1 MSARRYDRPIVTEQT
16 LRWVGDPLVADG
28 VTERRFDVDVD
39 GRVVPGMLWTPDGA
53 SGPRP
58 LVLLG
63 HGATRH
69 KRVDHILALARQ
81 LVVNFGFAA
90 MAIDAASHGDRRPDT
105 SADDFTV
112 FSEFLVEWSR
122 DGTVEDMVADWQAAL
137 TAVRDLE
144 EVGDGPLGYW
154 GLSMGTIYG
163 IPFVATEPRVQV
175 AVFGLMGLV
184 GPTSDRLCTDAG
196 QVTCPV
202 TFIQQWDDS
211 LLPRQ
216 PVLDLFDALASVDK
230 RLHVHPGE
238 HAAVPVEEMEFS
250 LTFLARHLAPYAGT

>member
-1 MSARRYDRPIVTEQT
+1 VTAQA
-16 LRWVGDPLVADG
+16 LRWMDEPLVADG
-28 VTERRFDVDVD
+28 VAERGFDLDVD
-39 GRVVPGMLWTPDGA
+39 GRVVPGILWLPADAVG
-53 SGPRP
+53 SRP
-58 LVLLG
+58 LVMLA

-69 KRVDHILALARQ
+69 KRVDHILALAHE
-81 LVVNFGFAA
+81 LVTSFGFAA
-90 MAIDAASHGDRRPDT
+90 LAIDAPSHGDRR
-105 SADDFTV
+105 ADPAADEVTV

-122 DGTVEDMVADWQAAL
+122 EGTVEDMLAEWQAAL
-137 TAVRDLE
+137 SAVRALD
-144 EVGDGPLGYW
+144 EVGDGALGYW

-163 IPFVATEPRVQV
+163 IPFVATEPRVQA

-184 GPTSDRLCTDAG
+184 GPTSERLATDARR
-196 QVTCPV
+196 VTCPV
-202 TFIQQWDDS
+202 AFIQQWDDS

-250 LTFLARHLAPYAGT
+250 VAFLARHLA

>member
-1 MSARRYDRPIVTEQT
+1 MTSQA

-28 VTERRFDVDVD
+28 VDERRFDLDVD
-39 GRVVPGMLWTPDGA
+39 GRVVPGLLWTPSGSA
-53 SGPRP
+53 GPRP
-58 LVLLG
+58 LVLLA

-69 KRVDHILALARQ
+69 KRVDHIVAIAGE
-81 LVVNFGFAA
+81 LVRNFAFAA
-90 MAIDAASHGDRRPDT
+90 VAIDAPFHGDRRPDPD
-105 SADDFTV
+105 AEELTV
-112 FSEFLVEWSR
+112 FSEFLTEWSR
-122 DGTVEDMVADWQAAL
+122 EGTVEDMLADWQAAL
-137 TAVRDLE
+137 EAVRALD

-163 IPFVATEPRVQV
+163 IPFVATEPRVQA

-184 GPTSDRLCTDAG
+184 GPTADRLAVDAG
-196 QVTCPV
+196 KVTCPV
-202 TFIQQWDDS
+202 AFIQQWDDS

-250 LTFLARHLAPYAGT
+250 IAFLARHLALM

>member
-1 MSARRYDRPIVTEQT
+1 VSAPTVHW
-16 LRWVGDPLVADG
+16 LGDG
-28 VTERRFDVDVD
+28 VVVEGVAERRFDLDVD
-39 GRVVPGMLWTPDGA
+39 DRVVPGVLWTPEGA

-69 KRVDHILALARQ
+69 KQVDHIVALANHLAQ
-81 LVVNFGFAA
+81 EFGFAA
-90 MAIDAASHGDRRPDT
+90 VAIDAPAHGDRRSDRVL
-105 SADDFTV
+105 DEV
-112 FSEFLVEWSR
+112 QLFSDFLVEWSR
-122 DGTVEDMVADWQAAL
+122 EGTVDDMVADWHA
-137 TAVRDLE
+137 TVETVRVLD

-163 IPFVATEPRVQV
+163 IPLVASEPRVQA

-184 GPTSDRLCTDAG
+184 GPTAERLAADAG
-196 QVTCPV
+196 HVTCPV
-202 TFIQQWDDS
+202 TFLQQWDDG

-230 RLHVHPGE
+230 RLHVHPGQ
-238 HAAVPVEEMEFS
+238 HSAVPVEEMEYS
-250 LTFLARHLAPYAGT
+250 ALFLARHLAARVGPRPPG

>member
-1 MSARRYDRPIVTEQT
+1 
-16 LRWVGDPLVADG
+16 VADG
-28 VTERRFDVDVD
+28 VDERRFDLDVD
-39 GRVVPGMLWTPDGA
+39 GRHVPGILWTPANAAGA
-53 SGPRP
+53 RP
-58 LVLLG
+58 LVLLA

-69 KRVDHILALARQ
+69 KRVDHILAIARR
-81 LVVNFGFAA
+81 VVADFGFAA
-90 MAIDAASHGDRRPDT
+90 MAIDAPFHGDRRPDPE
-105 SADDFTV
+105 ADEFTV
-112 FSEFLVEWSR
+112 FSEFLIEWSR
-122 DGTVEDMVADWQAAL
+122 EGTVEDMLADWQAAL
-137 TAVRDLE
+137 TAVRSLD

-163 IPFVATEPRVQV
+163 VPFVATEPRVQ
-175 AVFGLMGLV
+175 ASVFGLMGLV
-184 GPTSDRLCTDAG
+184 GPTTDRLATDAR

-202 TFIQQWDDS
+202 AFIQQWDDS

-250 LTFLARHLAPYAGT
+250 IAFLARHLAPHGGRPA

>member
-1 MSARRYDRPIVTEQT
+1 
-16 LRWVGDPLVADG
+16 VADG
-28 VTERRFDVDVD
+28 VDERRFDLDVD
-39 GRVVPGMLWTPDGA
+39 GRVVPGLLWTPSGSA
-53 SGPRP
+53 GPRP
-58 LVLLG
+58 LVLLA

-69 KRVDHILALARQ
+69 KRVDHIVAIAGELIRT
-81 LVVNFGFAA
+81 FGFAA
-90 MAIDAASHGDRRPDT
+90 VAIDAPFHGDRRPDPD
-105 SADDFTV
+105 AEEFTV
-112 FSEFLVEWSR
+112 FSEFLTEWSR
-122 DGTVEDMVADWQAAL
+122 EGTVEDMLADWQAAL
-137 TAVRDLE
+137 EAVRALD

-163 IPFVATEPRVQV
+163 IPFVATEPRVQA

-184 GPTSDRLCTDAG
+184 GPTADRLVVDAAK
-196 QVTCPV
+196 VTCPV
-202 TFIQQWDDS
+202 AFIQQWDDS

-250 LTFLARHLAPYAGT
+250 IAFLARHLALM

>member
-1 MSARRYDRPIVTEQT
+1 MTSQA
-16 LRWVGDPLVADG
+16 LRWVGEPLVADG
-28 VTERRFDVDVD
+28 VDERRFDLDVD
-39 GRVVPGMLWTPDGA
+39 DRVVPGLLWTPAGA
-53 SGPRP
+53 AGPRP
-58 LVLLG
+58 LVLLA

-69 KRVDHILALARQ
+69 KRVDHIVAIARQ
-81 LVVNFGFAA
+81 LVRNFGFAA
-90 MAIDAASHGDRRPDT
+90 LAIDSPFHGDRRPDPD
-105 SADDFTV
+105 AEEFTV
-112 FSEFLVEWSR
+112 FSEFLTEWSR
-122 DGTVEDMVADWQAAL
+122 DGTVEDMLAEWQGAL
-137 TAVRDLE
+137 EAVRGLE

-163 IPFVATEPRVQV
+163 IPFVATEPRVQA

-184 GPTSDRLCTDAG
+184 GPTADRLAVDAG
-196 QVTCPV
+196 KVTCPV
-202 TFIQQWDDS
+202 AFIQQWDDS

-250 LTFLARHLAPYAGT
+250 IAFLARHLALM

>member
-1 MSARRYDRPIVTEQT
+1 
-16 LRWVGDPLVADG
+16 VGEPLVADG
-28 VTERRFDVDVD
+28 VSERRFDVDVAD
-39 GRVVPGMLWTPDGA
+39 RVVPGILWTPDGA
-53 SGPRP
+53 VDPRP
-58 LVLLG
+58 LVLIA

-69 KRVDHILALARQ
+69 KRVDHIVALACQ
-81 LVVNFGFAA
+81 LVRNVGFAA
-90 MAIDAASHGDRRPDT
+90 VAIDAPGHGDRRPDPD
-105 SADDFTV
+105 ADEYTV
-112 FSEFLVEWSR
+112 FSEFLIEWSR
-122 DGTVEDMVADWQAAL
+122 EGTLEDMVADWHGTL
-137 TAVRDLE
+137 DAVRSLD

-163 IPFVATEPRVQV
+163 IPFVAGEPRVQA

-184 GPTSDRLCTDAG
+184 GPTTERLAVDAR

-202 TFIQQWDDS
+202 AFIQQWDDS

-230 RLHVHPGE
+230 RLHIHPGE

-250 LTFLARHLAPYAGT
+250 LTFLARHLAPGAGAGFSLPTGR